1 MAHKSQDE
9 LAHDLEKAKK
19 CVTIGGTYVH
29 FKSPGMQYRVQ
40 DFAID
45 TTTTEVLVIYKALYG
60 QGVLFARPLS
70 EWLDEVDFEGRRIK
84 RFALVHN

>member
-9 LAHDLEKAKK
+9 LVHDLEKAKES
-19 CVTIGGTYVH
+19 VAIGSTYVH

-45 TTTTEVLVIYKALYG
+45 TTTTEALVIYKALYG
-60 QGVLFARPLS
+60 QGMLFARPLG
-70 EWLDEVDFEGRRIK
+70 EWLDEVAFEGRRTK
-84 RFALVHN
+84 RFTLVDN